1 LDNEFYISL
10 SGIITFKN
18 ASDLR
23 EVIRNFP
30 LQQILIETDSPFLA
44 PVPFRGKMNEPSY
57 VKYISEYLSN
67 FLNISQKKFNKI
79 TYNNFYKLFS
89 KAIRYNEI
97 S

>member
-1 LDNEFYISL
+1 MIS
-10 SGIITFKN
+10 S
-18 ASDLR
+18 
-23 EVIRNFP
+23 FP

-44 PVPFRGKMNEPSY
+44 PAPFRGKTNEPSY

-67 FLNISQKKFNKI
+67 FYSISQIKFNEI
-79 TYNNFYKLFS
+79 TDSNFYKLFS